1 MNEIEFEKLR
11 EASWRRKLTAREEA
25 ALRTYLAMHAAARP
39 RWEEEASLN
48 EFLGK
53 LPDAPV
59 SNNFTSRVLQAVERE
74 NSPGASRHGV
84 FDWIRFS
91 WPRIAVASALIGAA
105 VFSVNQ
111 YRAVKRTEIA
121 RDIVTMSQAATVPQ
135 EWLQDFDAINRLS
148 RPPVDDA
155 LLAALQ

>member
-11 EASWRRKLTAREEA
+11 QAGWRRKLTAQEKA
-25 ALRTYLAMHAAARP
+25 VLRAYLSLHAAVRAD
-39 RWEEEASLN
+39 WEEESGLN
-48 EFLGK
+48 EFLAK

-59 SNNFTSRVLQAVERE
+59 SSNFTSRVLQAVERE
-74 NSPGASRHGV
+74 TSASAPHRGV
-84 FDWIRFS
+84 FHWIKFS
-91 WPRIAVASALIGAA
+91 WPRVAVASALLGVAF
-105 VFSVNQ
+105 FSVSQ
-111 YRAVKRTEIA
+111 YRAVKRTQIA